1 MKRYSASFS
10 YWGNANQNHN
20 KEPLHITNTAFN
32 RKTANDKCW
41 QERRELEPTS
51 IADGNIKWYSRFE
64 EQFVNSS
71 KG

>member
-1 MKRYSASFS
+1 MIIPISQATLQVS
-10 YWGNANQNHN
+10 N
-20 KEPLHITNTAFN
+20 KEPLHITKTAFD

-41 QERRELEPTS
+41 QEWRELEPTYV
-51 IADGNIKWYSRFE
+51 ADGNIKWSSCFE